1 MIDYRALYSFLFNGI
16 TDVIEKVEKSDVST
30 TNADCVLLLK
40 ELQADAE
47 EMYLSQE
54 DWKNHSAYN
63 AEWFGI

>member
-1 MIDYRALYSFLFNGI
+1 MIDYKALYSFLFNGI

-54 DWKNHSAYN
+54 D
-63 AEWFGI
+63 